1 MGTGWVAPGGV
12 NSETTWWTW
21 GPMTDHEY
29 DFYDPAGGA
38 RGVTGYVKV
47 DLSAA
52 RAVGKAGVPE
62 E

>member
-29 DFYDPAGGA
+29 DFTTPREVPAG
-38 RGVTGYVKV
+38 
-47 DLSAA
+47 
-52 RAVGKAGVPE
+52 
-62 E
+62 